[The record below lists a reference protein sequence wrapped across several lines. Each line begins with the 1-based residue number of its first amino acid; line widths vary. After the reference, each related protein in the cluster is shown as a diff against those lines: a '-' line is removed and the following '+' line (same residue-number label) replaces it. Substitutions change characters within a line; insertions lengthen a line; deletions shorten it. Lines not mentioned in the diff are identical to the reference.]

1 LLSEKG
7 NYYYS
12 LIWWVN
18 VVHHKF
24 AIVGWMKKLLW
35 LWWSSIVL
43 GVLYLVFKRDIT
55 ILVLVN
61 LTHALKQALTH
72 KLYKHTCTNITFG
85 ALEKKSDHA
94 KQETYYEIFNLFPM
108 PIIKI
113 KSVLMRFFLLNK
125 KNIMRYLIYFK
136 ICIFE

>member
-1 LLSEKG
+1 MLYTTNLPLLDEWRSYCDYDEVVL
-7 NYYYS
+7 S
-12 LIWWVN
+12 WV
-18 VVHHKF
+18 F
-24 AIVGWMKKLLW
+24 CIL
-35 LWWSSIVL
+35 SC
-43 GVLYLVFKRDIT
+43 LVFKRDIT

-136 ICIFE
+136 IFIFE